1 MKRAAR
7 GTNYA
12 PVNRQLRR
20 LAKRGGLP
28 VFWRPAYLRDAAAP
42 SQFGVYVPRDA
53 RPDDLACLC
62 AIARDV
68 MKVEL
73 RPIPDAGGPR
83 CQTEEERA

>member
-1 MKRAAR
+1 M
-7 GTNYA
+7 
-12 PVNRQLRR
+12 NRQLRR
-20 LAKRGGLP
+20 LAKRGGLS

-42 SQFGVYVPRDA
+42 PQFGVYVPRDA